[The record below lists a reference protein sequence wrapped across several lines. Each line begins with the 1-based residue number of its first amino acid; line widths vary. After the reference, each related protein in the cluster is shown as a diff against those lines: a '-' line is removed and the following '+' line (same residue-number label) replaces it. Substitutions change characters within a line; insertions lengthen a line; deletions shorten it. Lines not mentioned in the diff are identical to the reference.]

1 MKRRTTRHPRL
12 ARVPAA
18 DPPTTSVATSGRT
31 TRDDRERHATSGID
45 APAAPKQPG
54 LFDANPPNLII
65 H

>member
-1 MKRRTTRHPRL
+1 
-12 ARVPAA
+12 VPAA